1 MRRKKLQKIQIT
13 KKLRYL
19 KYLLV
24 KNIVT
29 RIRITITL
37 FTIQLFMCIYIC
49 KIFLLTIIREVKQ
62 IDDFV
67 GISAGCLL
75 KGEYKKSLLASS
87 FMYTRRQKYYH

>member
-1 MRRKKLQKIQIT
+1 MQKIQIT

-29 RIRITITL
+29 RITITITL
-37 FTIQLFMCIYIC
+37 FTILLLMCIYIC
-49 KIFLLTIIREVKQ
+49 KNFLLTVIRKQ

-67 GISAGCLL
+67 RIS
-75 KGEYKKSLLASS
+75 GESIKRRMSKKV
-87 FMYTRRQKYYH
+87 Y